1 MENKD
6 EIKLIVTHDQIVD
19 ELMSCG
25 LTEDEAEDL
34 LDEENMQD
42 LF

>member
-1 MENKD
+1 MKTKD
-6 EIKLIVTHDQIVD
+6 EIELIVTHDQVID
-19 ELMSCG
+19 ELMSSG

-42 LF
+42 LY